1 VAKKYKVEIAGD
13 DNSAMCCIYV
23 PFDVEREFGT
33 RGRVAIQGTLNG
45 KPYRSSLMKMGS
57 GHMMP
62 VRKSLQQAC
71 GVKAGDVVPWTVER
85 DTQERT
91 IEPPESLA
99 REFKKNKAAR
109 ETWEKLSFTHKR
121 EYAEWLNGAKKE
133 ETRERRIT
141 KAIEMLSTGVKT
153 PG

>member
-13 DNSAMCCIYV
+13 TNSAMCCIYA
-23 PFDVEREFGT
+23 PFDVEKEFGT
-33 RGRVAIQGTLNG
+33 RGRVPIRGTLNG
-45 KPYRSSLMKMGS
+45 KPYRSSLMNMGD

-71 GVKAGDVVPWTVER
+71 NVKAGDVVPWTVEH
-85 DTQERT
+85 DVDERT
-91 IEPPESLA
+91 IEAPEPLVD
-99 REFKKNKAAR
+99 EFKKNKAAR
-109 ETWEKLSFTHKR
+109 ETWDKLSFTHKR
-121 EYAEWLNGAKKE
+121 EYAEWLTGAKKE

-141 KAIEMLSTGVKT
+141 KAIEMLSAGVKT